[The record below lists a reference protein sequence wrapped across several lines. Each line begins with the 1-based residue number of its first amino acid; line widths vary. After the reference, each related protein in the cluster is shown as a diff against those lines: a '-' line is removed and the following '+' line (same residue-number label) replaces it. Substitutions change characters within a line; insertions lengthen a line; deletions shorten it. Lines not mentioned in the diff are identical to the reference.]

1 MTGRRANEME
11 RLLAVMRALR
21 DPNGGCPWDL
31 EQDFASIAKYTVEE
45 AYEVADAIAR
55 NDPAAIK
62 DELGDLLLQVA
73 FHAQIAADKGL
84 FVFADVVEAI
94 CAKMIR
100 RHPHVFGTSS
110 DASHGGRTASW
121 EADKARERAA
131 KGQASAMDGVTA
143 ALPALTRADK
153 LAKRAATVGF
163 DWDEPEHVW
172 NKLDEEL
179 SETREAISSGRHDR
193 IEDELGDVLFVV
205 CNLARK
211 YGVDPETAL
220 RRTNAKF
227 ERRFR
232 AVEDAAARDGHALAN
247 VDLPRMEAYWT
258 AVKKAE
264 KAAQKG

>member
-1 MTGRRANEME
+1 MD

-21 DPNGGCPWDL
+21 DPASGCPWDL
-31 EQDFASIAKYTVEE
+31 EQDFESISKYTVEE

-55 NDPAAIK
+55 NDPDAIK

-84 FVFADVVEAI
+84 FAFADVVEAI
-94 CAKMIR
+94 CEKMIR
-100 RHPHVFGTSS
+100 RHPHVFGTSTERG
-110 DASHGGRTASW
+110 HGGRMANW

-153 LAKRAATVGF
+153 LAKRAAGVGF
-163 DWDEPEHVW
+163 DWNDPERVW
-172 NKLDEEL
+172 EKLQEEL
-179 SETREAISSGRHDR
+179 DETREAVASGVHDR

-205 CNLARK
+205 CNLARH

-232 AVEDAAARDGHALAN
+232 AVEAAAARDGHGLAD
-247 VDLPRMEAYWT
+247 VTLSRMEEYWT

-264 KAAQKG
+264 KAQT

>member
-1 MTGRRANEME
+1 ME

-55 NDPAAIK
+55 DDPDAIK

-73 FHAQIAADKGL
+73 FHSQIAADKGL

-100 RHPHVFGTSS
+100 RHPHVFGGST
-110 DASHGGRTASW
+110 DASHAGRAAAW
-121 EADKARERAA
+121 EADKARERAGR
-131 KGQASAMDGVTA
+131 GQASAMDGVTA

-153 LAKRAATVGF
+153 LAKRAASVGF
-163 DWDEPEHVW
+163 DWNDPARVW
-172 NKLDEEL
+172 DKLDEEL
-179 SETREAISSGRHDR
+179 AETREAVASGLHDR

-205 CNLARK
+205 CNLARH

-232 AVEDAAARDGHALAN
+232 AVEDAASRDGHGLGD

-264 KAAQKG
+264 KESKKL